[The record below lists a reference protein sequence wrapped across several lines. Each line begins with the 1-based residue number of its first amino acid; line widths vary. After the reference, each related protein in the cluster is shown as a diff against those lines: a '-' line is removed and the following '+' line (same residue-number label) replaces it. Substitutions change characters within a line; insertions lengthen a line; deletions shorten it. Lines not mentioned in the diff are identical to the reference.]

1 MAEAA
6 ISEAH
11 GLFSSDLPPLPEN
24 RIVVGFGM
32 VSVDYVA
39 IVDAFPKPDEKVRG
53 RSLQVFGGGNAAN
66 ALTCASRL
74 GLTPKLITKVGD
86 DSLGQSALAELEA
99 DGVDTSL
106 VKISDGGTSTS
117 TYVIVDKQM
126 KTRTC
131 IYTLG
136 VPAMVPDDLPKTKL
150 LSALNEAKLAYF
162 DGRSTKP
169 ALVVAQEEIENKR
182 AINTILDSIDVDRY
196 EVDSDDDNIDIL
208 RSPFFDVGFD
218 FDNTVEEYFDR
229 IHITLVDTID
239 DQRKKGRWTIL
250 GRLTTVSPPDTSPLR
265 RRKLLNRSVV
275 TKAITKLLPVQAA
288 RMSIPILVEA
298 ERKKAGLGSLL
309 DLATYIIC
317 SEKFPQAWTSV
328 SSIPKALVSILLK
341 YPNVKFVI
349 ATLGEK
355 GCLMIDRRTRG
366 EDPHLDAI
374 DVDSLTESL
383 KLRIDENVTTP
394 TFVASESSVRL
405 RANGI
410 GTLYGKLL
418 LGTAEKIPPSEILDT
433 TGAGDAFIGAVLYAL
448 CAGMPP
454 EKMLP
459 FSCQVAAIC
468 CRALGARTGLP
479 QRDDPRLA
487 PFLR

>member
-182 AINTILDSIDVDRY
+182 AINTMLDSIDVDRD
-196 EVDSDDDNIDIL
+196 ELDSD
-208 RSPFFDVGFD
+208 G
-218 FDNTVEEYFDR
+218 
-229 IHITLVDTID
+229 
-239 DQRKKGRWTIL
+239 
-250 GRLTTVSPPDTSPLR
+250 
-265 RRKLLNRSVV
+265 KLLNRSVV
-275 TKAITKLLPVQAA
+275 TKAITKLLHVQAA

-355 GCLMIDRRTRG
+355 GCVMIDRRTCG

-383 KLRIDENVTTP
+383 KRRIDENVTTP
-394 TFVASESSVRL
+394 TFVASESSVKL

-410 GTLYGKLL
+410 GTLFGKLL
-418 LGTAEKIPPSEILDT
+418 LGTAEKVPPSEILDT
-433 TGAGDAFIGAVLYAL
+433 TGAGDAFIGAVLY
-448 CAGMPP
+448 GMPP

-459 FSCQVAAIC
+459 FSCQVMIWC
-468 CRALGARTGLP
+468 GIALSSDGKVPAMGPNLYLQQYVAGHWVLVLDYHRGTIRVWLHSCV
-479 QRDDPRLA
+479 RLT
-487 PFLR
+487 FK

>member
-1 MAEAA
+1 MAESSM
-6 ISEAH
+6 SETH

-74 GLTPKLITKVGD
+74 GLTPKLITMVGD
-86 DSLGQSALAELEA
+86 DSLGKSALAELEA

-106 VKISDGGTSTS
+106 VKISNGGTSTS

-136 VPAMVPDDLPKTKL
+136 VPAMVPDDLPKAKL
-150 LSALNEAKLAYF
+150 KSALADAKLAYF

-169 ALVVAQEEIENKR
+169 AMVVAQE
-182 AINTILDSIDVDRY
+182 
-196 EVDSDDDNIDIL
+196 
-208 RSPFFDVGFD
+208 
-218 FDNTVEEYFDR
+218 
-229 IHITLVDTID
+229 
-239 DQRKKGRWTIL
+239 
-250 GRLTTVSPPDTSPLR
+250 
-265 RRKLLNRSVV
+265 
-275 TKAITKLLPVQAA
+275 AA
-288 RMSIPILVEA
+288 RMGIPILVEA
-298 ERKKAGLGSLL
+298 ERKKAGLGGLL

-328 SSIPKALVSILLK
+328 SSMPKALVSILLK
-341 YPNVKFVI
+341 YPTVKFVI
-349 ATLGEK
+349 VTLGEK
-355 GCLMIDRRTRG
+355 GCLMIDRRACG
-366 EDPHLDAI
+366 EDPDLDAI
-374 DVDSLTESL
+374 DADSLTESL
-383 KLRIDENVTTP
+383 KLKIDENVTTP
-394 TFVASESSVRL
+394 TYVSSVSSVRL
-405 RANGI
+405 KANGI
-410 GTLYGKLL
+410 GTLDGKLL

-459 FSCQVAAIC
+459 FACQVAAIA
-468 CRALGARTGLP
+468 CRALGARAGLP
-479 QRDDPRLA
+479 YRADPRLA
-487 PFLR
+487 SFLRQTNG

>member
-1 MAEAA
+1 MAEAV

-86 DSLGQSALAELEA
+86 DSLGQIALAELEA

-150 LSALNEAKLAYF
+150 VSALNEAKLAYF

-169 ALVVAQEEIENKR
+169 ALVVAQE
-182 AINTILDSIDVDRY
+182 
-196 EVDSDDDNIDIL
+196 
-208 RSPFFDVGFD
+208 
-218 FDNTVEEYFDR
+218 
-229 IHITLVDTID
+229 
-239 DQRKKGRWTIL
+239 
-250 GRLTTVSPPDTSPLR
+250 
-265 RRKLLNRSVV
+265 
-275 TKAITKLLPVQAA
+275 
-288 RMSIPILVEA
+288 
-298 ERKKAGLGSLL
+298 
-309 DLATYIIC
+309 
-317 SEKFPQAWTSV
+317 AWTSA

-355 GCLMIDRRTRG
+355 GCVMIDRRTPG

-394 TFVASESSVRL
+394 TLVTSESSVRL
-405 RANGI
+405 RADGI

-459 FSCQVAAIC
+459 FSCQVDTMKKKNSCSRPHVVGQRLDVVVLDKLPPQINPRGSISLLVLSFIISCLC
-468 CRALGARTGLP
+468 CL
-479 QRDDPRLA
+479 
-487 PFLR
+487 

>member
-11 GLFSSDLPPLPEN
+11 GLCSSDLPPLPEN

-86 DSLGQSALAELEA
+86 DSLGQIALAELEA

-150 LSALNEAKLAYF
+150 VSALNEAKLAYF

-169 ALVVAQEEIENKR
+169 ALVVAQE
-182 AINTILDSIDVDRY
+182 
-196 EVDSDDDNIDIL
+196 
-208 RSPFFDVGFD
+208 
-218 FDNTVEEYFDR
+218 
-229 IHITLVDTID
+229 
-239 DQRKKGRWTIL
+239 
-250 GRLTTVSPPDTSPLR
+250 
-265 RRKLLNRSVV
+265 
-275 TKAITKLLPVQAA
+275 AA

-298 ERKKAGLGSLL
+298 ERKKAGLASLL

-317 SEKFPQAWTSV
+317 SEKFPQAWTSA

-355 GCLMIDRRTRG
+355 GCVMIDRRTPG
-366 EDPHLDAI
+366 EDPNLDAI

-383 KLRIDENVTTP
+383 KLRIDENVTAP

-487 PFLR
+487 PFLRKANMGLPSRKVSSQV